1 MIEYELTTLTNIIDI
16 IKQVPP
22 NVNLRFGL
30 DSPIL
35 LLNAEVYFRDGHNY
49 FKLTAAKL
57 GMIFNKFYSEISKDY
72 IIVDPS
78 NGDSALSTFQD
89 FKIQQITQ
97 QDIATISG
105 FQQFNDLIE
114 NNYSQS
120 NEGDR

>member
-35 LLNAEVYFRDGHNY
+35 LLNAEVYFRDAHNY
-49 FKLTAAKL
+49 FKLTAGKL

-120 NEGDR
+120 NEGDK